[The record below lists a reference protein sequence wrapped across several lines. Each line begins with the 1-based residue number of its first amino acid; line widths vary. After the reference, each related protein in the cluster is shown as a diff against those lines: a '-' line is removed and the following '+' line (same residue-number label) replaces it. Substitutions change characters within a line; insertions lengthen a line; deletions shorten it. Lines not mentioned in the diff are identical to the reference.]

1 MITSQKIKIS
11 LTVLV
16 LLGAAYEFSTF
27 SLLSGLS
34 GPVGSGGL
42 LIIASLYLIIAIAV
56 LISAFYLASIS
67 KIA

>member
-42 LIIASLYLIIAIAV
+42 LIIASLYLIIAIR
-56 LISAFYLASIS
+56 F
-67 KIA
+67 